1 MWYRPWMRKVTLYL
15 FILISLV
22 SLALGFYDLYKN
34 VPFFQ
39 TMLKNLVGNMYLP
52 IFDWLEEHT
61 KARITCLGCLSS
73 GWLRVDRRAWE

>member
-1 MWYRPWMRKVTLYL
+1 MRKVTLYL

-39 TMLKNLVGNMYLP
+39 ALLKKVVGKMYLP
-52 IFDWLEEHT
+52 LFQWLEEHT
-61 KARITCLGCLSS
+61 KARAVICLDRFALAEAEAIAV
-73 GWLRVDRRAWE
+73 LR